1 MQFCYYC
8 ELVFLFIKQNSIRIY
23 INLARNVNQIPFVNV
38 FSVLSASRRCHVCF
52 ETKANQFSLNKEII
66 ILSDK
71 GIILKSY
78 F

>member
-8 ELVFLFIKQNSIRIY
+8 ELVFLFVKQNSIRIY

-52 ETKANQFSLNKEII
+52 ETKANQFSLNKGILQII
-66 ILSDK
+66 SV
-71 GIILKSY
+71 
-78 F
+78 